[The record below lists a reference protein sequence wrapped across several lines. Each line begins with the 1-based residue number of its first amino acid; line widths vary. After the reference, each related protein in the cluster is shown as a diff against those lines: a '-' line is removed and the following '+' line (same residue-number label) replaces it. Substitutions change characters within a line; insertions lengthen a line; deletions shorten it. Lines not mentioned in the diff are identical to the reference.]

1 MALDYDRLAAAP
13 AVRVDQIYSERDA
26 IIYALAIGLGAD
38 PVDEHQLKFVYE
50 RDLQVLPTYASTLAW
65 KRFAELDIGLT
76 YAKIVH
82 GEQRM
87 TIHRPVPPSGAVYSE
102 LRVKDVVDRGAEKG
116 AILYFERV
124 LRDQA
129 DDTAISTQILTIFAR
144 ADGGFGGPERPV
156 LPSHPLPERGPDIVC
171 SVPVSTRAALIY
183 RLTGDVN
190 PLHIDPEAARKV
202 GFERPIL
209 HGLATYGV
217 CGYAVLKM
225 VLGYDAT
232 RLIELDGR
240 FNAPVLPGDTLEA
253 DIWVD
258 GDIVSLRVRVP
269 AREAVVFNNGR
280 ALIRSQLSK

>member
-1 MALDYDRLAAAP
+1 MALDYDRLVAAP

-50 RDLQVLPTYASTLAW
+50 RDLHVLPTYASTLAW
-65 KRFAELDIGLT
+65 KRFAELDTGLT

-87 TIHRPVPPSGAVYSE
+87 TIHRLVPPSGAVYSE

-156 LPSHPLPERGPDIVC
+156 LPSHPLPGRPPDVVC
-171 SVPVSTRAALIY
+171 SFPVSTRAALIY

-190 PLHIDPEAARKV
+190 PLHVDPEAARKV

-240 FNAPVLPGDTLEA
+240 FSAPVLPGDTLDA

-280 ALIRSQLSK
+280 ALIRSQ